1 MQRCD
6 VADQDWAILF
16 PIAVWVIWL
25 NQNNTIFGKA
35 TIHKDLKAEALAK
48 VVEMAYLGIIEKHKQ
63 TKTKIQVRWLP
74 PSLNWVK
81 VNSDGSSMGN
91 PGLARGGG
99 LIHNQEVSG

>member
-74 PSLNWVK
+74 PSLN
-81 VNSDGSSMGN
+81 
-91 PGLARGGG
+91 
-99 LIHNQEVSG
+99 